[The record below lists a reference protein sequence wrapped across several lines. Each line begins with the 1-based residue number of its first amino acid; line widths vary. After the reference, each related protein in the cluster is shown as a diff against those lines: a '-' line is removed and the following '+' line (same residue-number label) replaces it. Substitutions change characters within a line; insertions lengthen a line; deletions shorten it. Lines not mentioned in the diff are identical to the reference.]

1 MSDLP
6 EDRLK
11 PAPPFTYCAVDYC
24 GPWYIKEGRK
34 QVKKYVAL
42 FTCMASRAVHL
53 EVTNTLETDSF
64 LNALRRFI
72 CRRGPVRQL
81 RSDQGT
87 NFIGAKRELREA
99 LQSMDHSNISVELLK
114 EKCDWMTF
122 KINSPSA
129 SHAGGVWERQ
139 IRTIRSVLS
148 ALLEKSASYLDGES
162 FHTLIC
168 ETEAIVNS
176 RPLTV
181 DNLSDSESPSPL
193 TPNHILTMKTKPV
206 LPPREDLYLRKRWRR
221 VQHLTC
227 EFWAR
232 WRKEFLHSLQERSKW
247 TRPRRNMQVGD
258 VVIVKDDN
266 KVRNRWSLAW
276 VIETYPNK
284 ADGLVRSVKV
294 AIGDADLSSTGKRI
308 HPPSVLERPIQKLV
322 LLLPREERP
331 GFPHGEPFNE
341 EIQKD

>member
-1 MSDLP
+1 M
-6 EDRLK
+6 
-11 PAPPFTYCAVDYC
+11 
-24 GPWYIKEGRK
+24 
-34 QVKKYVAL
+34 
-42 FTCMASRAVHL
+42 
-53 EVTNTLETDSF
+53 
-64 LNALRRFI
+64 
-72 CRRGPVRQL
+72 
-81 RSDQGT
+81 DQG
-87 NFIGAKRELREA
+87 K
-99 LQSMDHSNISVELLK
+99 ISAEMLK
-114 EKCDWMTF
+114 ENCDWMTF
-122 KINSPSA
+122 KMNPPSA

-148 ALLEKSASYLDGES
+148 ALLEKSASSLDGES

-181 DNLSDSESPSPL
+181 DNLSDPESLSPL
-193 TPNHILTMKTKPV
+193 TPNHFLTMKAKPV
-206 LPPREDLYLRKRWRR
+206 LPPPGVFQREDLYSRKRWRR
-221 VQHLTC
+221 VQHLAC
-227 EFWAR
+227 ELWDR
-232 WRKEFLHSLQERSKW
+232 WRKEFLHSLQERCKW

-266 KVRNRWSLAW
+266 KARNRWSLAR

-294 AIGDADLSSTGKRI
+294 AIGDPDLSSTGKRV

-331 GFPHGEPFNE
+331 GFLHGEPLNE
-341 EIQKD
+341 DIQKKD